1 MNNKVLS
8 AILAALLV
16 AVSWAPSALAQDVSK
31 ISRTPVDVRMCNF
44 REGKSMK
51 DLDKFTAKFREY
63 ANKNNAEYS
72 AWTLTPAYQTDLD
85 FDVIWMGAWPSAEA
99 YGTSTEKWNA
109 EGREITKLFVDAL
122 ECGGHMMYA
131 SRPINAAKST
141 PEDGLWMSWRC
152 TLNDGVTIADAYAA
166 HLDAGNVMKGMGSLG
181 LSWMFQ
187 PMLGAGNIDYD
198 YTHVVAFYRYSDL
211 GATME
216 MFINNKGQMEQQ
228 KILSKVSSCRTPN
241 VFDALSVRAYDER

>member
-72 AWTLTPAYQTDLD
+72 AWTLAPQYQTDLD
-85 FDVIWMGAWPSAEA
+85 YDVIWMGAWPSAESF
-99 YGTSTEKWNA
+99 GTSIEQWNA
-109 EGREITKLFVDAL
+109 EGNQIAALFIDAL
-122 ECGGHMMYA
+122 ECDGHMMYA
-131 SRPINAAKST
+131 SLPINAAKGT
-141 PEDGLWMSWRC
+141 PEDGLWMSWQC

-181 LSWMFQ
+181 LSWFFR
-187 PMLGAGNIDYD
+187 PMLGAGSIDYD

-216 MFINNKGQMEQQ
+216 MFLNNKGQVEQQ
-228 KILSKVSSCRTPN
+228 KILSKVSSCRTAN